1 VRTKND
7 SIPMIAHLI
16 MISFICSLF
25 FHQVVKREIVFP
37 LRDACVQ
44 LLR

>member
-1 VRTKND
+1 MRTRND
-7 SIPMIAHLI
+7 SMPMVAHLI
-16 MISFICSLF
+16 MIAFICSLF
-25 FHQVVKREIVFP
+25 FHQVVKREFVLP